1 MSLGLLLVGMIWGM
15 GFIMVEK
22 SLESGFTTLFINFCR
37 FAVAAVLTLIAF
49 PKVIAKMTIKDV
61 KPSLV
66 SGLFMTLG
74 FFFQV
79 LGQTYTTP
87 GNNALITGSYTV
99 FVPILLALLFRVKP
113 RMTEV
118 IAAVLV
124 FGGIIVLNIPTL
136 SLNNLKAGDFY
147 SVIAAVSFAL
157 QFIFLEK
164 AVNDTDPKIVTFIQS
179 SMAAILFLV
188 CFLIFDVRKIPEF
201 NFASGILPVLY
212 LGVLSSFVA
221 YIIQT
226 HAQKVLSPT
235 KVSLIMAT
243 EAVFGAIFSLLFGYE
258 ELSATFI
265 VGGLL
270 AISGLLVSQIRPK
283 KKEEVG
289 EIKPNGDK

>member
-1 MSLGLLLVGMIWGM
+1 MSLGLLLVGLIWGM

-22 SLESGFTTLFINFCR
+22 ALGSGFTTLFINFGR
-37 FAVAAVLTLIAF
+37 FFVAAILTFLAF
-49 PKVIAKMTIKDV
+49 PKTILKMTFADI

-113 RMTEV
+113 RITEV

-124 FGGIIVLNIPTL
+124 FSGIIVLNIPSL

-147 SVIAAVSFAL
+147 SIIAAVSFAL

-164 AVNDTDPKIVTFIQS
+164 AVKDTDPKIVTFIQS

-188 CFLIFDVRKIPEF
+188 CFLIFDVKKMPEF

-258 ELSATFI
+258 ELSVTFI
-265 VGGLL
+265 AGGLL

-283 KKEEVG
+283 KKEDG
-289 EIKPNGDK
+289 EINPNSDN